1 MFQPSVHISQFHGF
15 NLVQFAYSYES
26 LHCLNFHFAKLSLHI
41 AICGA
46 STASYNVQFTSVQ
59 MTTLETLKSWE
70 DMDAESWKK
79 LNSKHIEKT
88 FFPHFNVKRLMTL
101 NKF

>member
-26 LHCLNFHFAKLSLHI
+26 FYCLNFHFAKLLSLHS

-46 STASYNVQFTSVQ
+46 TTTSYNDQLTSIQ
-59 MTTLETLKSWE
+59 TTALETLKSWE
-70 DMDAESWKK
+70 DMDEESWKNVTVK
-79 LNSKHIEKT
+79 KI
-88 FFPHFNVKRLMTL
+88 FFPHFNVKSLMTL